1 MVGKNWVQ
9 DTPASSQGGYSRGA
23 KGRQAGGELE
33 EEGKSQTTET
43 TGKNAGFVLNIT
55 EGH

>member
-1 MVGKNWVQ
+1 MGKNWVQ

-23 KGRQAGGELE
+23 KGRQEGGELE

-43 TGKNAGFVLNIT
+43 TGRNAGFVLNIT